1 MRNWLI
7 LVVFIGSFSCNLTVS
22 KDVLPP
28 KKMQAVLWDMMQAD
42 EMAEYYSSSDSSFKG
57 IANRIVY
64 YQKIFAI
71 YKITRETFTRSLGYY
86 KDHPASLRPILDSLQ
101 HFGQRLQKSDTLTKK
116 PATSISTDSAKR
128 KLHVRIHPM

>member
-1 MRNWLI
+1 MRNSLI
-7 LVVFIGSFSCNLTVS
+7 LIVFIGSFSCNSSVS
-22 KDVLPP
+22 KDILPA

-42 EMAEYYSSSDSSFKG
+42 EMAEYYSASDSSFKA

-71 YKITRETFTRSLGYY
+71 HKISKESFTRSLDYY
-86 KDHPASLRPILDSLQ
+86 KDHPASLRPIIDSLQ
-101 HFGQRLQKSDTLTKK
+101 HFGQRLQNLDSLTKK
-116 PATSISTDSAKR
+116 SSNPTSTDSAKR